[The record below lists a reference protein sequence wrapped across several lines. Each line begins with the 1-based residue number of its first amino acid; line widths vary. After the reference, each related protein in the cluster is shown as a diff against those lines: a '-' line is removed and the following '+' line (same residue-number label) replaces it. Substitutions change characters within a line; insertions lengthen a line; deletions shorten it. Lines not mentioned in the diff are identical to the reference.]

1 MADIPVNSVH
11 FPEELIRIIR
21 SATHILVLTGAGIS
35 AESGIPTFREAQT
48 GLWAKY
54 NPEDLATPEAFQRNP
69 RLVWEWYAWRRDL
82 VQKAVP
88 NPGHIALTAMEK
100 VVPNFHLITQNVDN
114 LHRISGSQNIIEFH
128 GNIFQTKC
136 SYEDIIIESW
146 PETSDIPPRCPRC
159 NHFLRPNVVLFGE
172 PIPQE
177 AITLAA
183 NLIQSCEVFFSI
195 GTSSLVEP
203 AASLPITARQHGSV
217 LVEINLEPTP
227 LTYLADFVLQGPS
240 GIILPELIADIWP
253 QVHPQNTNFSSS
265 KS

>member
-1 MADIPVNSVH
+1 MAEIPANSCH

-54 NPEDLATPEAFQRNP
+54 HPEDLATPEAFQRNP
-69 RLVWEWYAWRRDL
+69 RLVWEWYTWRRDL
-82 VQKAVP
+82 IQKAMP
-88 NPGHIALTAMEK
+88 NPGHMALAAMEK
-100 VVPNFHLITQNVDN
+100 LVPNFHLITQNVDN
-114 LHRISGSQNIIEFH
+114 LHRIAGSQNIIEFH

-146 PETSDIPPRCPRC
+146 PETIDNPPRCPRC
-159 NHFLRPNVVLFGE
+159 NQFLRPNVVWFGE

-177 AITLAA
+177 AITSAT
-183 NLIQSCEVFFSI
+183 NLLQNCEVFFSI

-203 AASLPITARQHGSV
+203 AASLPITARLQGSV
-217 LVEINLEPTP
+217 VIEINLEHTP
-227 LTYLADFVLQGPS
+227 LTYLADFVLKGPS
-240 GIILPELIADIWP
+240 GKILPELIANIWP
-253 QVHPQNTNFSSS
+253 QFHPLNTNFPSS